1 MATDEQWRLVE
12 WDQRAKSA
20 CIMELRGR
28 VEALEAAQNLRQQ
41 DEDVE
46 RVAADPQPVA
56 TDEELQRC
64 YGWAFMEAVQ
74 KGDAAPE
81 ATELAHRAVY
91 DLGRQHGAAAN
102 SKPSPNFD
110 QIRSLSDALIKAEC
124 ALTDIAEGE
133 ALRDDGDPLKWNQQR
148 CADTLAIIRPV
159 MQQHKICT
167 PEWPG
172 SGFSPSQ
179 PPPPAPAGGLVEML
193 ADVWSDGKPLHPAA
207 RRAAIHHIADWLE
220 LQQEVPIGVSAD
232 YFAAMLRWEAN

>member
-1 MATDEQWRLVE
+1 MATDDQWRLVE
-12 WDQRAKSA
+12 EFWDQQANSA
-20 CIMELRGR
+20 CTLELRDRIAALESLDCVSAILKLSGR
-28 VEALEAAQNLRQQ
+28 VDALEAAQNLRQQ

-133 ALRDDGDPLKWNQQR
+133 ALWDDGDPLKWNQQR

-167 PEWPG
+167 YG
-172 SGFSPSQ
+172 MVRQ
-179 PPPPAPAGGLVEML
+179 RL
-193 ADVWSDGKPLHPAA
+193 
-207 RRAAIHHIADWLE
+207 
-220 LQQEVPIGVSAD
+220 
-232 YFAAMLRWEAN
+232 